1 METNNDNDE
10 KFVNVKN
17 FIREVKDFANKYV
30 AYEKVEDAE
39 KNIMDE
45 NGPLSEVFN
54 KYIENGTI
62 EQVERKFRAFYEG
75 QCLIPRAEIEV
86 SYLSNAYGMWKTFY
100 IKI

>member
-75 QCLIPRAEIEV
+75 
-86 SYLSNAYGMWKTFY
+86 
-100 IKI
+100 